1 MDRNVYLLR
10 AIQVTALILA
20 IKILF
25 AKLLLEE
32 ETKGASKYPSPDK
45 NLQPQKPQPQ
55 KPQPQK
61 PQKPQ
66 NLPYETAAQV
76 KKPSDA
82 IDMILEPVKPQKSDL
97 QIRTE
102 NAETLRF
109 ENYTERSYQYS
120 SHYGIGTPMQIV
132 QTPAILSDIK
142 GLESAKTIKLPDR
155 KFPTLVGAISAN
167 HLNEMK
173 DHLPSYIKF
182 LTSPELKEYFDPITE
197 IYIWNIDSDINFSK
211 TIEETMQ
218 PLFEEHGITIKVP
231 FFNNTDYPEH
241 VANLHSYAWK
251 VLINTKMLAEF
262 GTLWWFDASI
272 IPRKERFED
281 FAKTVYEQIYEDNE
295 CFIFTAPSSLHGQGW
310 GTCHTM
316 LDYLPTDEKIWYDT
330 PKERPNSRKV
340 DLPTEVGRKGFGWL
354 LVKVPRVL
362 GGNWKD
368 FNKILM

>member
-1 MDRNVYLLR
+1 MDRNVNLLR

-25 AKLLLEE
+25 SKLLLEE
-32 ETKGASKYPSPDK
+32 ETKRAAKYPVPDQ
-45 NLQPQKPQPQ
+45 NSQKI
-55 KPQPQK
+55 
-61 PQKPQ
+61 QKPQ
-66 NLPYETAAQV
+66 NLPLKTTPKV
-76 KKPSDA
+76 KKLSDA
-82 IDMILEPVKPQKSDL
+82 IEIILEPLKPQKSDS

-102 NAETLRF
+102 NAEKIRF
-109 ENYTERSYQYS
+109 ENYTEKSYQYS
-120 SHYGIGTPMQIV
+120 SHYGIGAPMQII
-132 QTPAILSDIK
+132 QNPTILSDIK
-142 GLESAKTIKLPDR
+142 GLESAKTINLPDR

-173 DHLPSYIKF
+173 DHLPSYIEF
-182 LTSPELKEYFDPITE
+182 LTSPELEKYFDPITE

-231 FFNNTDYPEH
+231 FFNNTEYPEH

-251 VLINTKMLAEF
+251 VLINTKMLADF

-272 IPRKERFED
+272 KPKKERFED

-295 CFIFTAPSSLHGQGW
+295 CFIFTAPSALHGQGW

-316 LDYLPTDEKIWYDT
+316 LDYLPTDEKIWYNT
-330 PKERPNSRKV
+330 PKERPGRNSRKV
-340 DLPTEVGRKGFGWL
+340 DLPTVVGRKGFGWL
-354 LVKVPRVL
+354 
-362 GGNWKD
+362 
-368 FNKILM
+368 

>member
-1 MDRNVYLLR
+1 MDRNVNLLR

-25 AKLLLEE
+25 SKLILEE
-32 ETKGASKYPSPDK
+32 KTNRAANSLKYPFPDT
-45 NLQPQKPQPQ
+45 NSQTFQKLFKPEQIQ
-55 KPQPQK
+55 KTEI
-61 PQKPQ
+61 
-66 NLPYETAAQV
+66 LPYKTAPKV

-82 IDMILEPVKPQKSDL
+82 IEMILEPVNQPKTDS

-102 NAETLRF
+102 NAEKIRF
-109 ENYTERSYQYS
+109 ENYTEKSYQYS
-120 SHYGIGTPMQIV
+120 SHYGIGLPMQII
-132 QTPAILSDIK
+132 QNPTILSDIQ
-142 GLESAKTIKLPDR
+142 GLESAKTIKIPDR

-167 HLNEMK
+167 HLNEMQ
-173 DHLPSYIKF
+173 DHLPSYIEF
-182 LTSPELKEYFDPITE
+182 LTSPELLKYFDPITE

-272 IPRKERFED
+272 KPRKERFED
-281 FAKTVYEQIYEDNE
+281 FSKTVHEQIYEDNE
-295 CFIFTAPSSLHGQGW
+295 CFIFTAPSALHGQGW

-316 LDYLPTDEKIWYDT
+316 LDYLPTDEHIWYDT
-330 PKERPNSRKV
+330 PKERPNSKKV
-340 DLPTEVGRKGFGWL
+340 DLPTEVEKFGWL
-354 LVKVPRVL
+354 LVYRYS
-362 GGNWKD
+362 
-368 FNKILM
+368 